1 MGATRYQVGAEHY
14 ARTQTEGQFQRAVLD
29 CAAHYGWLALH
40 IRNMLGNPSGFP
52 DLVLF
57 RGRRAVV
64 AELRRENGALGPK
77 QEEWIAR
84 LAEHGVEVYVWRP
97 SDWEAIERALSPGEP
112 GPL

>member
-1 MGATRYQVGAEHY
+1 MAAPRYQVGAEHY

-57 RGRRAVV
+57 RGRPTVV
-64 AELRRENGALGPK
+64 AELKRVGGVLGPK
-77 QEEWIAR
+77 QRVWLER
-84 LAEHGVEVYVWRP
+84 LVAHGVDVHLWTPDDWDAIDASLRP
-97 SDWEAIERALSPGEP
+97 EGGDR
-112 GPL
+112 